1 MAQST
6 PRQAFPA
13 ATGAGGRRRLPDTG
27 ELAAAIRAGDRRML
41 ARAITLVESTRSD
54 HRAAAEALLE
64 ALLPHAGGALRI
76 GISGTPGVGKSTFIE
91 VLGLALTAAGRNLA
105 VLAVDP
111 TSARSGGSILGDKTR
126 MEKLSRDPKAFI
138 RPSPAGH
145 SLGGVARRT
154 REALLLCEAA
164 GHDVV
169 LVETV
174 GIGQSETAVADMVD
188 LFMLLLAPG
197 GGDDLQGIKRG
208 VMELAD
214 LIVINKADGALLP
227 AARAARSDYRS
238 ALGLMRPRFRAWKP
252 EVLLASALEGE
263 GIAEIWD
270 RVTAFRDTL
279 EGDGSF
285 ARQRA
290 DQAVTWMW
298 RDLTDTVVD
307 TLRSDTDLRSR
318 SEKLETAVRAGRTT
332 PMAAARELLT
342 AFLHRGSEPADSE
355 GG

>member
-1 MAQST
+1 
-6 PRQAFPA
+6 
-13 ATGAGGRRRLPDTG
+13 
-27 ELAAAIRAGDRRML
+27 ML
-41 ARAITLVESTRSD
+41 ARAITLVESTRAD

-64 ALLPHAGGALRI
+64 ELLPDAGGALRI

-91 VLGLALTAAGRNLA
+91 SLGLTLTAAGRRLA

-126 MEKLSRDPKAFI
+126 MERLSREPMAFI

-188 LFMLLLAPG
+188 LFLLLLAPG

-214 LIVINKADGALLP
+214 LVVINKADGALLP

-238 ALGLMRPRFRAWKP
+238 ALGLMRPRFHAWKP
-252 EVLLASALEGE
+252 EVLLASALAGE
-263 GIAEIWD
+263 GIAEVWE
-270 RVTAFRDTL
+270 RVIAFRDAL
-279 EGDGSF
+279 QADGSF

-290 DQAVTWMW
+290 DQAVAWMW

-307 TLRSDTDLRSR
+307 TLRADVELRR
-318 SEKLETAVRAGRTT
+318 HSERLETEVRAGRST
-332 PMAAARELLT
+332 PMTAARTLLE
-342 AFLHRGSEPADSE
+342 AFLHRGP
-355 GG
+355 GGMRP